1 MNWLKQLIDKV
12 PEKLQS
18 ALLFLLVTI
27 ILLVVGGL
35 FFGGTIW
42 VVLLLTDVENASFW
56 TCVCGV
62 AIFYFCVFGG
72 FLVVCAVLSIIIPP
86 KKSVYVYGTVLYYG
100 TYALYSVLKETITAA
115 GEDLFLIS
123 VVISALICYVIYLR
137 NNKKEE

>member
-42 VVLLLTDVENASFW
+42 VGLLLTDVENASFW
-56 TCVCGV
+56 TCVCGA
-62 AIFYFCVFGG
+62 AIFYFRIFGG